1 MITIIGSCENE
12 INQPITYIF
21 VSKSKI
27 HVLLNY
33 VGRKK
38 EIPRITSRENLTFDL
53 SSQISNYKNAS
64 KNEGSF
70 NP

>member
-1 MITIIGSCENE
+1 MRMKLTNLLHTYLFQ
-12 INQPITYIF
+12 NQKPR
-21 VSKSKI
+21 
-27 HVLLNY
+27 LLNY